1 MLTYEKLV
9 DSLFET
15 NAVKVCP
22 KNQPFWYASN
32 KIGPYY
38 VNTEFLYGSAAK
50 AKELLE
56 VIDSVSNEKE
66 HCSGKILDLTLEN
79 YKNDPIYK
87 DLIDT
92 MVTYIRDNIEDVDFI
107 SGGERRDWF
116 FSLIIAHFLKKPHI
130 TIFKDLTTVVFLPR
144 TLEHELTCVE
154 NLKVLHIADI
164 ITEASSYSRA
174 WVPAIEA
181 FGAKIADS
189 LVVIDRK
196 QGGKERLE
204 SLGIKSH
211 ALANVDIE
219 LFKTALENRLID
231 LEQFEML
238 KDFIEQPYDSM
249 RDFLL
254 NNRDFL
260 NQALLSDP
268 KTAARAKICIEEDLY
283 NLLKE
288 N

>member
-22 KNQPFWYASN
+22 KNQPFWYTSN

-38 VNTEFLYGSAAK
+38 VNTEFLYGSETK

-56 VIDSVSNEKE
+56 IIESASKDKE
-66 HCSGKILDLTLEN
+66 HCSGIILDATLEN

-92 MVTYIRDNIEDVDFI
+92 MVTYVRDNIEDIDFI

-130 TIFKDLTTVVFLPR
+130 TIFKDLSTVVFLPR

-181 FGAKIADS
+181 FGAKITDS
-189 LVVIDRK
+189 LVVVDRK

-219 LFKTALENRLID
+219 LFKMARENGLID
-231 LEQFEML
+231 LGQFEML
-238 KDFIEQPYDSM
+238 KNFIEQPFDSM
-249 RDFLL
+249 RNFLLKNKDFLAQSL
-254 NNRDFL
+254 
-260 NQALLSDP
+260 ASDS

-283 NLLKE
+283 KLSKE